1 MLRVKNLTNEPKH
14 RAMKTEQEIKKI
26 CSRWLIKAFDTGIRQ
41 SPTDA
46 NNSEFYAPMIDLS
59 WSKKMTEEIMRT

>member
-1 MLRVKNLTNEPKH
+1 
-14 RAMKTEQEIKKI
+14 MKTEQEIKNI
-26 CSRWLIKAFDTGIRQ
+26 CSRWLMKAFDTGTRQ

-59 WSKKMTEEIMRT
+59 WSKKMTEEIMST